1 MNFPNRDRDMN
12 SAVHRILLSLA
23 TLCLFAGPAFGGII
37 VGDAPLPMPDFSDPD
52 TVYPVSVSYEGDFTV
67 DAFGRSTTDNGNT
80 LFGGLFG
87 FVYDDGS
94 QNFLVGNQSRANSV
108 KTVWFHMKY
117 TSEEE
122 LPQLPGETFTPD
134 EWPTIDPAGTEVTTL
149 TAASAIAGENGI
161 DNEIYMT
168 WTISPTPAFEAI
180 VLDFPKLNDNFGGV
194 SLVEVKTVSQVVP
207 EPSAFLVWA
216 VLGLALTRTCWRR
229 RRK

>member
-52 TVYPVSVSYEGDFTV
+52 IVYPVSVSYEGDFTA

-80 LFGGLFG
+80 LFGGLWG
-87 FVYDDGS
+87 FVYDDGTREY
-94 QNFLVGNQSRANSV
+94 LVGNQSRANSV
-108 KTVWFHMKY
+108 KTVWFHMEY
-117 TSEEE
+117 TSGEG
-122 LPQLPGETFTPD
+122 LPQLPGETFAPD
-134 EWPTIDPAGTEVTTL
+134 QWPTIDPAGTEVTTL
-149 TAASAIAGENGI
+149 TAASAIAGENGS

-168 WTISPTPAFEAI
+168 WTISPTPAFEGI
-180 VLDFPKLNDNFGGV
+180 FLDFPNLNDNFEGV